1 MALIEV
7 LQKRDVLCPS
17 CISLDIED
25 VCFGR
30 RPNDEIT
37 DCTACKVEDTL
48 HLMIVLQAGSIS
60 NTGPLSTPHTS
71 EGKYPRILH
80 GIQDL

>member
-37 DCTACKVEDTL
+37 DCTTCKVEVTL
-48 HLMIVLQAGSIS
+48 HLMIVLQAGSI
-60 NTGPLSTPHTS
+60 TQVQLKPTIDVLKVELIG
-71 EGKYPRILH
+71 H
-80 GIQDL
+80 G